1 MDTTNITEDFNPLA
15 LDNQLCFALYVCSKE
30 IIRKY
35 NPLLEPLGLTYT
47 AYITLLCL
55 WEKDNVPVKELGN
68 RLFLDSGTLTPL
80 LKKMETQ
87 GLVTRTR
94 NEKDERTVYIQ
105 LTKEGKAK
113 LTVDLF
119 QKFEEEF
126 GRSLSPMEY
135 EIINNWLDEGTSEE
149 LILEALKEAIYNNV
163 KSLRYIEKILLNW
176 KDKGY
181 KNRNDVSNGLMK
193 ESEDRE
199 ITSIYEFNWL
209 DNEE

>member
-1 MDTTNITEDFNPLA
+1 METTNQTEKFNPLA

-55 WEKDNVPVKELGN
+55 WEEDNVPVKELGT

-94 NEKDERTVYIQ
+94 SNKDERTVYIK
-105 LTKEGKAK
+105 LTENGKAMK
-113 LTVDLF
+113 NKCVGIPQQMMCQNIVDMKKAGPLL
-119 QKFEEEF
+119 QT
-126 GRSLSPMEY
+126 LHQMME
-135 EIINNWLDEGTSEE
+135 N
-149 LILEALKEAIYNNV
+149 
-163 KSLRYIEKILLNW
+163 
-176 KDKGY
+176 
-181 KNRNDVSNGLMK
+181 M
-193 ESEDRE
+193 
-199 ITSIYEFNWL
+199 
-209 DNEE
+209 NEEDK

>member
-1 MDTTNITEDFNPLA
+1 MDTTNNLEEFNPLA

-47 AYITLLCL
+47 AYITLQCL

-105 LTKEGKAK
+105 LTKEGKAMK
-113 LTVDLF
+113 SKCANIPQQMMCQNILDMNKAAPLLQTLH
-119 QKFEEEF
+119 QIMSNMSEEE
-126 GRSLSPMEY
+126 
-135 EIINNWLDEGTSEE
+135 
-149 LILEALKEAIYNNV
+149 K
-163 KSLRYIEKILLNW
+163 
-176 KDKGY
+176 
-181 KNRNDVSNGLMK
+181 
-193 ESEDRE
+193 
-199 ITSIYEFNWL
+199 
-209 DNEE
+209 